1 MDRGAWQ
8 ATIRGVAKSQTE
20 MDLARTQ
27 RHQKV
32 CTEQFI
38 STNSLSAVF
47 LYFIPIFSWLDQ
59 LLI

>member
-47 LYFIPIFSWLDQ
+47 LYFIPIFS
-59 LLI
+59 